1 MTESV
6 DPAEIRRAAMYW
18 LARRDHSRQ
27 EIHRK
32 LQKKFGAELDT
43 GPYLDWLEEHNFLND
58 ARYIEVFLR
67 SAIERGHGL
76 LRIRQDLQQ
85 RGLDRQRVEEA
96 LQALEV
102 DWFALAAQLRQR
114 RFGALPQRAD
124 QKEKARQLRFLQYRG
139 FSADQ
144 CFHALETDLS
154 AESSPAGS
162 GIR

>member
-6 DPAEIRRAAMYW
+6 DPADIRRAAMYW

-58 ARYIEVFLR
+58 ARYLEVFLR
-67 SAIERGHGL
+67 SAVERGHGL

-85 RGLDRQRVEEA
+85 RGLDRQQVETA
-96 LQALEV
+96 LEALEV
-102 DWFALAAQLRQR
+102 DWFELAARVRQR
-114 RFGALPQRAD
+114 RFGVPPERAD

-139 FSADQ
+139 FSAEH

-154 AESSPAGS
+154 ADSMSAGT
-162 GIR
+162 GFR

>member
-85 RGLDRQRVEEA
+85 RGLDRQQVET
-96 LQALEV
+96 
-102 DWFALAAQLRQR
+102 R
-114 RFGALPQRAD
+114 
-124 QKEKARQLRFLQYRG
+124 
-139 FSADQ
+139 
-144 CFHALETDLS
+144 S
-154 AESSPAGS
+154 AEHTSELQS
-162 GIR
+162 RENLVCRLLLEKKKRTT

>member
-27 EIHRK
+27 EVHRK

-58 ARYIEVFLR
+58 ARYLEVFLR
-67 SAIERGHGL
+67 SAVERGHGL

-85 RGLDRQRVEEA
+85 RGLDRQQVETA
-96 LQALEV
+96 LEALEV
-102 DWFALAAQLRQR
+102 DWFELAARVRQR
-114 RFGALPQRAD
+114 RFGAPPERTD

-139 FSADQ
+139 FTAEQ
-144 CFHALETDLS
+144 CFHALDVEV
-154 AESSPAGS
+154 A
-162 GIR
+162 